1 MGEIV
6 AAIGTAH
13 SPYSFTRPPD
23 EKADE
28 IDLSIECMK
37 ELGRILDETKP
48 DVIIFIGND
57 HLETFSMTCMPTF
70 AIIAGNYAHAEWA
83 GRECKLPVH
92 REMAEDMLEK
102 LIDRGFDI
110 VSHLLGAVRPE
121 DRDVPLLEQGHSPHI
136 PSGATWR
143 ARCTG
148 LVRCDRL

>member
-70 AIIAGNYAHAEWA
+70 AIIAGNTAHAEWA
-83 GRECKLPVH
+83 GRECNLTVH

-102 LIDRGFDI
+102 LID
-110 VSHLLGAVRPE
+110 LLYDRIQPYRDRIDSSAAPEAVLAGVAFSAPE
-121 DRDVPLLEQGHSPHI
+121 S
-136 PSGATWR
+136 
-143 ARCTG
+143 
-148 LVRCDRL
+148 

>member
-1 MGEIV
+1 MRSRPLDSRDSENTYSETWRLRRRSNRVRSRPMGEIV

-70 AIIAGNYAHAEWA
+70 AIIAGNTAHAEWA
-83 GRECKLPVH
+83 GRECNLTVH
-92 REMAEDMLEK
+92 REMAEAFLER
-102 LIDRGFDI
+102 LIDRGFD
-110 VSHLLGAVRPE
+110 LAY
-121 DRDVPLLEQGHSPHI
+121 
-136 PSGATWR
+136 
-143 ARCTG
+143 
-148 LVRCDRL
+148 